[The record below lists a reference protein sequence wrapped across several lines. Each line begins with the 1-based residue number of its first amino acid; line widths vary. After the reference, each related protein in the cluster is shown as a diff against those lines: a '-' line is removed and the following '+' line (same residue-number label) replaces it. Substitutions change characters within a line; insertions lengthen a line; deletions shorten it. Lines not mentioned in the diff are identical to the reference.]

1 MNSHKQSYINYQYIE
16 LSIYLIPILKKKLPQ
31 DISTVKYVTLIPLF
45 YFILLFYNNIL
56 TIIFLRI
63 LIKNI
68 NLSN

>member
-45 YFILLFYNNIL
+45 YFIIL
-56 TIIFLRI
+56 Q
-63 LIKNI
+63 
-68 NLSN
+68 

>member
-45 YFILLFYNNIL
+45 YFIFCFTIISLQNIL
-56 TIIFLRI
+56 ED
-63 LIKNI
+63 I
-68 NLSN
+68 NKKY